1 MPIHDTENITC
12 VEPADYPASRVSWS
26 SDNAQVRFLGG
37 STGAEVCVWAL
48 GSAGTY
54 SRLSLQ
60 FGDCPSARPSFGV
73 KTVTARTVRVF
84 VIPLIAKESSTLP
97 KLDADI
103 WTQVSNVYAQ
113 CGVGCHGGGIYMSVS
128 FCGCK

>member
-60 FGDCPSARPSFGV
+60 FGDCPSARPSFGTHV
-73 KTVTARTVRVF
+73 VENRVVRIYV
-84 VIPLIAKESSTLP
+84 VPVMVSESG
-97 KLDADI
+97 DEVRADRGLRNAD
-103 WTQVSNVYAQ
+103 WRKRSGRFMRRML
-113 CGVGCHGGGIYMSVS
+113 C
-128 FCGCK
+128 

>member
-26 SDNAQVRFLGG
+26 SDNAQVRFIGG

-73 KTVTARTVRVF
+73 KVVEEKFLKIYVTP
-84 VIPLIAKESSTLP
+84 VISEDGWYESLS
-97 KLDADI
+97 
-103 WTQVSNVYAQ
+103 VYGRPNQA
-113 CGVGCHGGGIYMSVS
+113 
-128 FCGCK
+128 